1 MSVEANISTLPRP
14 LRVLFVEDSETDALL
29 LLRALQRAGFEPDHR
44 RVDSA
49 RDMDRALCEREWD
62 IILADHHMPQF
73 SAPEA
78 LEILKQHGI
87 DLPFI
92 IVSGHIEEETAVRAM
107 MAGAHDYI
115 MKDRLA
121 RLAPAVI
128 RELREAEVRR
138 QCKQIE
144 TALRSAQEELEL
156 RVEERTA
163 VLHDTNQKLN
173 RVLQDRH
180 RLEIELLEIA
190 ENERRRIGF
199 DLHDDVGQK
208 LTGVSMM
215 VKALEQQLAAQKHAL
230 ATNAAA
236 VRALLEEITNRT
248 HDLAS
253 EFTTMTAEGNDLVSA
268 LGQLTASVERMFG
281 IKCTL

>member
-1 MSVEANISTLPRP
+1 MKTDANITTLPRP
-14 LRVLFVEDSETDALL
+14 LRVLFVEDCETDALL
-29 LLRALQRAGFEPDHR
+29 LLRALQRAGFDPEHS

-49 RDMDRALCEREWD
+49 REMDEALRDREWD

-87 DLPFI
+87 DIPFI

-138 QCKQIE
+138 QCKEIE
-144 TALRSAQEELEL
+144 TALRRAQKELEL

-163 VLHDTNQKLN
+163 VLHDTNQKLKQ
-173 RVLQDRH
+173 VIQERH
-180 RLEIELLEIA
+180 RLETELLEIA

-199 DLHDDVGQK
+199 DLHDDLGQK

-215 VKALEQQLAAQKHAL
+215 VKGL
-230 ATNAAA
+230 
-236 VRALLEEITNRT
+236 
-248 HDLAS
+248 
-253 EFTTMTAEGNDLVSA
+253 
-268 LGQLTASVERMFG
+268 
-281 IKCTL
+281 